1 MRLAVLGAGNR
12 GAAYLEW
19 VREHQDRATL
29 VAVADPVPDARERI
43 RNGFGPVAEFAD
55 WRELMT
61 AVEAGAIE
69 VDAVL
74 VTTQDRNHVEPCLAV
89 AAAGLA
95 LLAEKP
101 LGVTAEECV
110 RIVDAVQRAG
120 ILFAV
125 GHVMRYT
132 AYTDVVRDVISSG
145 RLGRIITVHHLEPV
159 GWWHAAHSYVRGNW
173 GNTAESS
180 PMLLAKSSHDIDW
193 ISYVTGKRIASVAS
207 FGSLA
212 HFRPEQAPENS
223 GRRCL
228 SCAVEPGC
236 PYSAKKIYLDP
247 LQRDRPLSWPANV
260 LTRGDS
266 RADVMEALQ
275 NGPYGRCVYHCD
287 NDVVD
292 HQVVSL
298 QFDDGTAGSF
308 TMTAFS
314 EHMGRRTQVFGS
326 HGSLTGDG
334 RSVEVF
340 EFATGQRE
348 RFDTTPPGAHD
359 AGGGHGGG
367 DAGLIS
373 AFVDAVATADPSLI
387 RSGPAET
394 LASHLSVFAA
404 EESRLAGTVV
414 TVPTHPALASPN
426 TTQTDTRRNGTA

>member
-1 MRLAVLGAGNR
+1 MNWADRTGSPVRLAVLGAGNR
-12 GAAYLEW
+12 GQAYLAW

-29 VAVADPVPDARERI
+29 VAVADPVPSARQRI

-55 WRELMT
+55 WRELMS
-61 AVEAGAIE
+61 AVRAGTVD

-74 VTTQDRNHVEPCLAV
+74 VTMQDRDHLEPCLAV
-89 AAAGLA
+89 ADAGLA

-101 LGVTAEECV
+101 LGVTRDECEL
-110 RIVDAVQRAG
+110 IVDAVRRAG

-132 AYTDVVRDVISSG
+132 PYTDVVRDVIRSG
-145 RLGRIITVHHLEPV
+145 RIGQVMTIHHLEPV

-173 GNTAESS
+173 RNTSESA

-193 ISYVTGKRIASVAS
+193 ITYVTGKRVAAVAS
-207 FGSLA
+207 FGGLA
-212 HFRPEQAPENS
+212 HFRADQAPDGA

-228 SCAVEPGC
+228 SCAVEPDC
-236 PYSAKKIYLDP
+236 PYSAKKIYLAP
-247 LQRDRPLSWPANV
+247 LERTGRLTWPGTV
-260 LTRGDS
+260 LTQGET
-266 RADVMEALQ
+266 RADLVGALE

-314 EHMGRRTQVFGS
+314 EHTGRRTQIFGT
-326 HGSLTGDG
+326 HGSLDGDG

-340 EFATGQRE
+340 EFASGSRQRI
-348 RFDTTPPGAHD
+348 DTRPAGGHD

-367 DAGLIS
+367 DDGLIA
-373 AFVDAVATADPSLI
+373 AFVDAVTAGDPSLI
-387 RSGPAET
+387 RSGADET
-394 LASHLSVFAA
+394 LASHLAVFAA
-404 EESRLAGTVV
+404 EESRLSGTVV
-414 TVPTHPALASPN
+414 NLPARVSNVIP
-426 TTQTDTRRNGTA
+426 